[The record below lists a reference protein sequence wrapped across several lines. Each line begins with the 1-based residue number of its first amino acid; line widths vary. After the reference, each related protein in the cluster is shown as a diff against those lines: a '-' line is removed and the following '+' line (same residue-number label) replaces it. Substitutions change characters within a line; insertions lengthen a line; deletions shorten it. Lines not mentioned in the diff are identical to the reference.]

1 MNADRIAGGVL
12 MLAALGIVA
21 MMGHHPSSFH
31 AIGLGRFVHGAMIAL
46 VGVTAYGFAH
56 LALRMGVEKPAVLAG
71 LVAYGIGALG
81 GIGAGTINGFVVTGL
96 VARGV
101 TDHNLLLFAWE
112 SNQALA
118 RIGVIASGVAFL
130 LWSSDFV
137 RRPGW
142 TSRGLGALGIVAGI
156 LPILLLWSGML
167 GMNLAG
173 AILIYGIHAGWI
185 ALAGLYLWSGR
196 FAADRAV

>member
-1 MNADRIAGGVL
+1 MDADRIAGGAL
-12 MLAALGIVA
+12 MLAALGIAV

-31 AIGLGRFVHGAMIAL
+31 AIALARFVHGAMIAL
-46 VGVTAYGFAH
+46 IGVTTYGFAH
-56 LALRMGVEKPAVLAG
+56 LALRMGVEKPAALAG
-71 LVAYGIGALG
+71 LVACGIGALG
-81 GIGAGTINGFVVTGL
+81 GIGAGTINGFLVTGL
-96 VARGV
+96 VVRGV

-112 SNQALA
+112 GNQALA
-118 RIGVIASGVAFL
+118 HIGVIASGTAFL

-142 TSRGLGALGIVAGI
+142 AARGLGALGILAGT
-156 LPILLLWSGML
+156 LPMLLLWSGML

-173 AILIYGIHAGWI
+173 AILIYGIHAAWI